1 MPDSQSG
8 QFPPSENQNSAPVGP
23 SSPPR
28 RSFLAALLGAGS
40 AGVGALLAV
49 PVIRFVLHPIFV
61 STTEKSWSGVGTVD
75 EFLASAAP
83 VKKVVQFEQR
93 DGWRRTVLEKP
104 VYVVKDAAGQ
114 ITVLSAVCPHL
125 GCSLPWVE
133 DQNYFICPCH
143 KGTFDAS
150 GKLISGPPPRGMD
163 SLPVKVEDGTIKV
176 QYEFYRQLT
185 STKEV
190 IA

>member
-1 MPDSQSG
+1 MPDSTSLQ
-8 QFPPSENQNSAPVGP
+8 PTQNDGCSPADP

-49 PVIRFVLHPIFV
+49 PVIRFVLHPILT
-61 STTEKSWSGVGTVD
+61 STTEKSWTDVGKVD
-75 EFLASAAP
+75 EFQANSAP
-83 VKKVVQFEQR
+83 VKKLVQFEQR

-114 ITVLSAVCPHL
+114 VAVMSAVCPHL
-125 GCSLPWVE
+125 GCTLPWVE
-133 DQNYFICPCH
+133 DQNQFICPCH
-143 KGTFDAS
+143 KGTFDSS
-150 GKLISGPPPRGMD
+150 GKLVSGPPPRNMD
-163 SLPVKVEDGTIKV
+163 SLPLKVEDGVVKI
-176 QYEFYRQLT
+176 QYQFFRQLT
-185 STKEV
+185 SNKEV